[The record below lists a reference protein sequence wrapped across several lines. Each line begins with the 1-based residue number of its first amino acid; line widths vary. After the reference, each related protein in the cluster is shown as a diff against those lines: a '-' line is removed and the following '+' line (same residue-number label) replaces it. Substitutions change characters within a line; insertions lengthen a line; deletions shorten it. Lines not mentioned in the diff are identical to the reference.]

1 MPGRTM
7 TAIQMTEHL
16 VGFDTTSANSNRA
29 LIDFVV
35 DYLSGHGVAAHVI
48 ESEDGTKANLFA
60 SIGPEGPGGVALS
73 GHTDVVPV
81 LGQPWDTDP
90 FTVAH
95 AQDRIHGRGTCDMKG
110 FLGICLALV
119 PEMLAARLERPIHLA
134 LSYDEE
140 VGCLGAPRMIAEIG
154 ETLPRPDMIIIGEPT
169 EMVVANAHKG
179 AFGFRSAVVGHEA
192 HSSATHRG
200 VNAII
205 HAARMIEFLNRLAG
219 ELRMRAPEAG
229 IGFDPPHTTISVGT
243 IEGGTAVNIIP
254 RDCRFSWDVRLLPGT
269 DLDEITDRLAAF
281 VEAELLPE
289 MHRVDPK
296 AGIATE
302 LLFAVP
308 GLQPEPDSPAE
319 ALALRLA
326 GSNRTGVVAFGT
338 EGGQFQEAGIPTV
351 ICGPGSIAQAHQPNE
366 FIALSQLE
374 AGEAFV
380 RGLIDWAREG
390 GE

>member
-1 MPGRTM
+1 MPGHTM
-7 TAIQMTEHL
+7 TAIQMTERL
-16 VGFDTTSANSNRA
+16 VGFDTTSTNSNRE

-35 DYLSGHGVAAHVI
+35 DYLSGHGVGAHVI

-81 LGQPWDTDP
+81 AGQPWDTDP
-90 FTVAH
+90 FEVAH
-95 AQDRIHGRGTCDMKG
+95 ADDRLYGRGTCDMKG

-119 PEMLAARLERPIHLA
+119 PDMAAARLARPIHLA

-140 VGCLGAPRMIAEIG
+140 IGCLGAPRMIAEIG
-154 ETLPRPDMIIIGEPT
+154 ESLPRPDMVIIGEPT

-179 AFGFRSAVVGHEA
+179 TFGFHSAVVGHEA

-219 ELRMRAPEAG
+219 ELRDRAPEAG
-229 IGFDPPHTTISVGT
+229 AGFEPPHTTISVGT

-254 RDCRFSWDVRLLPGT
+254 RDCSFRWEARLLPGE
-269 DLDEITDRLAAF
+269 DLDEITGRLAAF
-281 VEAELLPE
+281 VEADLLPE
-289 MHRVDPK
+289 MHLVDPES
-296 AGIATE
+296 GIE
-302 LLFAVP
+302 MEPLFAVP
-308 GLQPEPDSPAE
+308 GLRPEPDSPAE

-326 GSNRTGVVAFGT
+326 GSNRAGVVAFGT
-338 EGGQFQEAGIPTV
+338 EGGLFQEAGIPTV
-351 ICGPGSIAQAHQPNE
+351 ICGPGSITQAHQPNE
-366 FIALSQLE
+366 FIDLSQMA
-374 AGEAFV
+374 AGEVFV
-380 RGLIDWAREG
+380 RGVIDWASEG

>member
-1 MPGRTM
+1 MPGHTM
-7 TAIQMTEHL
+7 TAIQMTERL
-16 VGFDTTSANSNRA
+16 VGFDTTSANSNRE

-35 DYLSGHGVAAHVI
+35 DYLSGHGVGAHVI

-81 LGQPWDTDP
+81 AGQPWDTDP
-90 FTVAH
+90 FEVAH
-95 AQDRIHGRGTCDMKG
+95 ADERLYGRGTCDMKG

-119 PEMLAARLERPIHLA
+119 PDMAAARLARPIHLA

-140 VGCLGAPRMIAEIG
+140 IGCLGAPRMIAEIG
-154 ETLPRPDMIIIGEPT
+154 EALPRPEMVIIGEPT

-192 HSSATHRG
+192 HSSATQLG

-219 ELRMRAPEAG
+219 ELRDRAPEAG
-229 IGFDPPHTTISVGT
+229 VGFNPPHTTISVGR

-254 RDCRFSWDVRLLPGT
+254 RDCQFHWDVRLLPGT

-289 MHRVDPK
+289 MHQVDP
-296 AGIATE
+296 ASGVSTE

-308 GLQPEPDSPAE
+308 GLEPEPDSPAE

-326 GSNRTGVVAFGT
+326 GSNRAGVVAFGT

-351 ICGPGSIAQAHQPNE
+351 ICGPGSITQAHQPNE
-366 FIALSQLE
+366 FIDLSQME

-380 RGLIDWAREG
+380 RGLIDWASED